1 MQKRAYV
8 LLAIASP
15 VFILLLWAYVTHAG
29 LIRPIILPS
38 PQRVANSFLEMVQ
51 RGYSGVPLLEH
62 FWASVYRV
70 GTAFLGGAALGIMF
84 GLIRGRTPWV
94 DAIFLVPS
102 EVIRPIPPIGLI
114 PIFILWFGIGEL
126 SKILLIGVT
135 VFLIMMVNTQ
145 DGTRSVSPD
154 ILRAAQTCGA
164 SRFQIFRFVIL
175 PSALPQIM
183 TGLRISLSMGLS
195 ILVAAELLG
204 GDKGLGFIVL
214 DAANFFRTS
223 HVFAG
228 VIMIGLLGLFSDRI
242 LAFITRRI
250 VHWEGRR

>member
-1 MQKRAYV
+1 MQKRAY
-8 LLAIASP
+8 LALAILSP
-15 VFILLLWAYVTHAG
+15 LFIIAVWAYVTYAG
-29 LIRPIILPS
+29 LIRPIILPA
-38 PQRVANSFLEMVQ
+38 PERVFNAFIEMVQ

-62 FWASVYRV
+62 FWASLYRV
-70 GTAFLGGAALGIMF
+70 GIAFLGGAFLGIVF

-94 DAIFLVPS
+94 DAILLVPA

-145 DGTRSVSPD
+145 EGTRSVAPD
-154 ILRAAQTCGA
+154 MLRAGQTCGA

-204 GDKGLGFIVL
+204 GDRGLGFIVL

-228 VIMIGLLGLFSDRI
+228 VILIGLLGLFSDRLI
-242 LAFITRRI
+242 TFITRRT